1 MRVNLI
7 DFNRLS
13 DLNKNLYQKIYKSS
27 HDEFNK
33 FIEEL
38 LALNKNIFLVIS
50 HPLLS
55 RNNYL
60 SSFYEDFCFLKLVI
74 EIFNNNEKLIIKLTS
89 YRQLLLFK
97 RFFKKKTNIEYEYPK
112 PNILKNIFRQLIVF
126 FKMFVYLLY
135 MKIISFFI
143 YENKNKTLSLISI
156 NLIDSMFL
164 DNNFK
169 DRYYNGIDKEIEN
182 KQIFFYPIFLI
193 KKNILKKIKIINKTK
208 YKIIYTFKYIKLL
221 DILKIQFYFL
231 NFLKINLECK
241 NSYFKDYLHF
251 CFFEKLIDS
260 NTYLSFINYYS
271 IKSLYISKFTIN
283 QMIVWYE
290 NQPLEK
296 ALIFALNKYYPQC
309 LLKGYKSY
317 FVDNNFH
324 FYLRPTNYEYLNN
337 YVPKSILSVSYDD
350 QKDLIKYCEHIK
362 ISAGPLLRF
371 NNLLNRKTIC
381 KKNNYKILVSLPIH
395 LDESIF
401 ILKLINKI
409 SKIDK
414 NYFFLVKPHP
424 FLKLNLL
431 TNYLKLSNVILTDKS
446 NEDLFYECFS
456 IISNTSSIILEAFLA
471 GLDVVVSTYK
481 RIIIQNPIHFL
492 DESYYLETDDPHE
505 VLFHYKNF
513 IPNSKD
519 IIIKEKVKIDDFTK
533 NKLLL

>member
-208 YKIIYTFKYIKLL
+208 YKIIYTFKYIRFL
-221 DILKIQFYFL
+221 DIFKIQFYFL
-231 NFLKINLECK
+231 NFLKINFECK
-241 NSYFKDYLHF
+241 NSYFIDYLQF
-251 CFFEKLIDS
+251 YFRENLIDS

-271 IKSLYISKFTIN
+271 IKSLYTSAFTIN
-283 QMIVWYE
+283 KMIVWYE

-296 ALIFALNKYYPQC
+296 GLLFALNKYFPNC
-309 LLKGYKSY
+309 STKGYKSY

-324 FYLRPTNYEYLNN
+324 FYIRPTNYEYLNN
-337 YVPKSILSVSYDD
+337 YVPKSILTVSYND
-350 QKDLIKYCEHIK
+350 QKDLITYCEYLK
-362 ISAGPLLRF
+362 VSAGPLLRF
-371 NNLLNRKTIC
+371 GNLKNINTIS

-395 LDESIF
+395 LDESIC
-401 ILKLINKI
+401 ILKLINKMA
-409 SKIDK
+409 KIDRK
-414 NYFFLVKPHP
+414 YIFLIKPHP
-424 FLKLNLL
+424 FLKLDLIS
-431 TNYLKLSNVILTDKS
+431 NYIKSSNFIITDKS
-446 NEDLFYECFS
+446 NEDLFDECFS
-456 IISNTSSIILEAFLA
+456 IISNTSSVMLEAFLA
-471 GLDVVVSTYK
+471 GLDIVVSTFQRK
-481 RIIIQNPIHFL
+481 NIQNPLYFL
-492 DESYYLETDDPHE
+492 DESYYLESDDPQKI
-505 VLFHYKNF
+505 LFHYENY
-513 IPNSKD
+513 IPISKE
-519 IIIKEKVKIDDFTK
+519 IILKEKIKIDDFTK
-533 NKLLL
+533 SKFLL